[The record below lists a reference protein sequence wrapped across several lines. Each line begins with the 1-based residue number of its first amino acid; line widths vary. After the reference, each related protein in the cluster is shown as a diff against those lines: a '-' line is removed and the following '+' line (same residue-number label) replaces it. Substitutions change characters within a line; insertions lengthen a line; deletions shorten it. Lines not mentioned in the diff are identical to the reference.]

1 MTPEQAVS
9 QGLKKTGNDEK
20 KFTWKSFKEFEKD
33 TKTNFKDF
41 VSLENWTENKI
52 KQADD
57 DNWSTSNIKR
67 LKEMAKGGFLLEQM
81 KAELQNS
88 EATILK
94 MLKELD
100 LLEDYVL
107 KNAEYLY
114 ELADEPKK
122 TSISDKN
129 MVSEAVEAIT
139 EQDIKRIINNHENKT
154 VELKST
160 FSKCMKNQQP
170 PDKIRASALRAI
182 SGFMNSLGGTL
193 LIGVADDRSILG
205 IEADGYQGDQDSYI
219 RLIIDKV
226 KQHMSSYATTLV
238 DVEVVRI
245 KDQNHVC
252 AISVKKSGQPI
263 YFRPNPSKEEQI
275 FYRRGDRGTYK
286 LEMEDAF
293 VYIKDHF

>member
-9 QGLKKTGNDEK
+9 QGLKKTSNDEK

-57 DNWSTSNIKR
+57 DNWSTPNIKR

-252 AISVKKSGQPI
+252 AISVKKSGKPI
-263 YFRPNPSKEEQI
+263 YFKPNPSKEEQI